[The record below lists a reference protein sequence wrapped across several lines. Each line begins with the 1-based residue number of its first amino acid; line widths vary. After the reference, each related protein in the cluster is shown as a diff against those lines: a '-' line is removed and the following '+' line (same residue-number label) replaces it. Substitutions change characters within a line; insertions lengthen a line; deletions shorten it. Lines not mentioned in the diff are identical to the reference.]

1 MTPAPDA
8 PTAATDVDRVT
19 ELLGR
24 RPRGAF
30 TVVVRDLTGDP
41 VVVRNAPF
49 LDDGT
54 PMPTRYY
61 LVGADIVRA
70 VSRIEADGAVD
81 EVEAELDDDLIE
93 AIHRR
98 YEIERDAAIPVD
110 HDGPRPSG
118 GVGGTRVGVKCL
130 HAHVAH
136 ELATGDDEIG
146 RWTLARIP
154 AGTAGAPPRPS
165 DDLPASDA

>member
-1 MTPAPDA
+1 MD
-8 PTAATDVDRVT
+8 DRARVA

-24 RPRGAF
+24 DPRGDF
-30 TVVVRDLTGDP
+30 DVVVRDATGDP

-54 PMPTRYY
+54 PMPTLYY
-61 LVGADIVRA
+61 LVGVELVKA

-81 EVEAELDDDLIE
+81 EVEAELDADEIA

-98 YEIERDAAIPVD
+98 YERERDAEIDPITWV
-110 HDGPRPSG
+110 RPSG

-130 HAHVAH
+130 HA
-136 ELATGDDEIG
+136 TS
-146 RWTLARIP
+146 RISSPPETMRSDAGPWP
-154 AGTAGAPPRPS
+154 AVPTAPPA
-165 DDLPASDA
+165 LPATPAAPDEDRP